1 MAPTT
6 YIKLDRGITHWAWY
20 TDADT
25 FRVFIHLLIKANI
38 EDFPFCN
45 VIIKRGSIATSNG
58 SIADELRISV
68 GRVRKAMGHLKE
80 TGEIKTKRYNKF
92 QVVTIVNYDFYQ
104 NFRYGFGHQTT
115 KKDISKRT
123 QQTVKKDISINTQPS
138 INQQSTDNQPTTIKE
153 INKLRNQEINKLS
166 VCDIKKESSFS
177 DTEKEDSQKKENA
190 PTRKWGKFNNVCLT
204 DEEYKMLKGESEN
217 YEYYINKLSSHMK
230 STGRR
235 YDSHYATLCSWIM
248 DDIRKGYKI
257 PVQLVNGE
265 VKSKASYDIELAM
278 KKAKTQVPE
287 FKKRERR

>member
-6 YIKLDRGITHWAWY
+6 YIKLDRSITRWAWY

-45 VIIKRGSIATSNG
+45 VIIKRGSLATSNG
-58 SIADELRISV
+58 SVADELRISV

-92 QVVTIVNYDFYQ
+92 QIVTIVNYDFYQ

-115 KKDISKRT
+115 AKKETSK
-123 QQTVKKDISINTQPS
+123 STQPTL
-138 INQQSTDNQPTTIKE
+138 NQQSTDNQPTTIKE
-153 INKLRNQEINKLS
+153 IEKLRNQEINKLS
-166 VCDIKKESSFS
+166 VCDIKKEASFS

-190 PTRKWGKFNNVCLT
+190 PTRMWGRFDNVCLT
-204 DEEYKMLKGESEN
+204 DEEYKLLKDESEN

-235 YDSHYATLCSWIM
+235 YLNHYATLCSWIM

-265 VKSKASYDIELAM
+265 IKTKTKASYDIELAM
-278 KKAKTQVPE
+278 QKAKTQVPE

>member
-1 MAPTT
+1 MAQTT
-6 YIKLDRGITHWAWY
+6 FIKLDRSILNWSWY
-20 TDADT
+20 TNADT
-25 FRVFIHLLIKANI
+25 FRLFIHFLLNANVSDNLFDDVTI
-38 EDFPFCN
+38 R
-45 VIIKRGSIATSNG
+45 RGSLAMSYASLADKLGI
-58 SIADELRISV
+58 SIH
-68 GRVRKAMGHLKE
+68 RVRNAIDRLKK
-80 TGEIKTKRYNKF
+80 TGEITIRRYRNF
-92 QVVTIVNYDFYQ
+92 QVITIVNYDKYQ
-104 NFRYGFGHQTT
+104 SQHYQPQSFEKKAHRHTSGTLGADLGHTLGT
-115 KKDISKRT
+115 PRA
-123 QQTVKKDISINTQPS
+123 
-138 INQQSTDNQPTTIKE
+138 TIKE
-153 INKLRNQEINKLS
+153 FNNSIIKEFNNSIG

>member
-6 YIKLDRGITHWAWY
+6 YIKLDRGIIHWAWY

-45 VIIKRGSIATSNG
+45 VIIRRGSLATSNG
-58 SIADELRISV
+58 SVAEELRISV

-80 TGEIKTKRYNKF
+80 TGEIKTKIYNKF

-115 KKDISKRT
+115 AKKDIST
-123 QQTVKKDISINTQPS
+123 NTQPTG
-138 INQQSTDNQPTTIKE
+138 NQQATDSQPTTIKE

-166 VCDIKKESSFS
+166 VCDIKKEASFS
-177 DTEKEDSQKKENA
+177 YTEKEDSQKKDNA
-190 PTRKWGKFNNVCLT
+190 PARKRGKFNNVILT
-204 DEEYKMLKGESEN
+204 DGEYALLKDESEN
-217 YEYYINKLSSHMK
+217 YEYYINKLSSHMQ

-235 YDSHYATLCSWIM
+235 YVSHYATLCSWIM

-257 PVQLVNGE
+257 PVQIVNGE